1 MFGIDTISSLLGA
14 WLLAIE
20 SEESVVEGIGMSTTE
35 TAPVSPGSFEQR
47 LDSAPLTRAMGLLW
61 LLSAGLIALD
71 GFDFFVI
78 GVALPFLRRDFGLD
92 TATVG
97 AVASAVVV
105 GSLVGSLTLG
115 PITDRVGRRPMLIV
129 DVVLFVVATAGTA
142 LAWNAASLIAFRF
155 LVGVAIGA
163 DYPISVAYI
172 TENVPARYRGRLVIG
187 AFTFQAVGAMLGA
200 LTGVLVLHLFRALY
214 PDPEPLA
221 VQYAWRWMLGVGVA
235 LALLVAAVRLAVQLE
250 SPRYHIS
257 RGEYAEAS
265 AAASQ
270 LLGEPITITA
280 EGEPPPETEPVAL
293 ATLFTPL
300 HRRSTLLASL
310 PWFLQDIA
318 TYGIGIFTPVI
329 IAMLALSTETDFMV
343 REMKS
348 AQGSALVDVFLI
360 GGFLWAVAL
369 VDRLGRIRLQI
380 IGFGGMALGLL
391 LLAASGLVASG
402 NGLETGLVLAGFLV
416 FNLMMNA
423 GPNATTFLLSGEV
436 FPTRLRATGAG
447 FAAAFA
453 KAGAV
458 LGTFVLPIAAKAWG
472 MPPLLVGLAV
482 ICGLAAVI
490 TYCFRI
496 ETTGQLLE
504 AVQDWE
510 RSQAIPAPP
519 PSLTPPP
526 QGG

>member
-1 MFGIDTISSLLGA
+1 MTTTI
-14 WLLAIE
+14 
-20 SEESVVEGIGMSTTE
+20 
-35 TAPVSPGSFEQR
+35 PPQSFEQR
-47 LDSAPLTRAMGLLW
+47 LDNAGLTRAMGLLW

-78 GVALPFLRRDFGLD
+78 GVALPFLKLDFDLD
-92 TATVG
+92 ATTLG
-97 AVASAVVV
+97 AVATAAVV

-115 PITDRVGRRPMLIV
+115 PITDRVGRKPMLIV

-200 LTGVLVLHLFRALY
+200 LTGVVVLHLFQVLY
-214 PDPEPLA
+214 ADPEPLA
-221 VQYAWRWMLGVGVA
+221 VQYAWRWMLGVGVI
-235 LALLVAAVRLAVQLE
+235 LAILVAVVRLSVQLE
-250 SPRYHIS
+250 SPRYYIS
-257 RGEYAEAS
+257 RGEYEAAS
-265 AAASQ
+265 DAASQ
-270 LLGEPITITA
+270 LLGEAIVITA
-280 EGEPPPETEPVAL
+280 DGEPPPDPEPATL

-318 TYGIGIFTPVI
+318 TYGIGIFTPAI
-329 IAMLALSTETDFMV
+329 IAMLAFSTETNFMV
-343 REMKS
+343 REVNS
-348 AQGSALVDVFLI
+348 AKGAALVDVFLI
-360 GGFLWAVAL
+360 IGFLCAVAL
-369 VDRLGRIRLQI
+369 VERLGRIRLQI
-380 IGFGGMALGLL
+380 IGFGGMAVGLL
-391 LLAASGLVASG
+391 LLAASGLVAPG
-402 NGLETGLVLAGFLV
+402 QGAETGLVLAGFLV

-436 FPTRLRATGAG
+436 FPTHLRATGAG

-458 LGTFVLPIAAKAWG
+458 LGTFILPVLAKSWG
-472 MPPLLVGLAV
+472 IPPLLIGLAV
-482 ICGLAAVI
+482 ICGLAAML
-490 TYCFRI
+490 THRFRI
-496 ETTGQLLE
+496 ETTGQSLE
-504 AVQDWE
+504 AVQAWE
-510 RSQAIPAPP
+510 RSQVAPL
-519 PSLTPPP
+519 SLTPSPP
-526 QGG
+526 GG

>member
-1 MFGIDTISSLLGA
+1 MTATVSSA
-14 WLLAIE
+14 
-20 SEESVVEGIGMSTTE
+20 
-35 TAPVSPGSFEQR
+35 SFEQR
-47 LDSAPLTRAMGLLW
+47 LDNASLTRAMGLLW

-78 GVALPFLRRDFGLD
+78 GVALPFLKRDFGLD
-92 TATVG
+92 AVTVG
-97 AVASAVVV
+97 AVATAAVV

-115 PITDRVGRRPMLIV
+115 PITDRVGRKPMLIV
-129 DVVLFVVATAGTA
+129 DVALFVVATAGTA

-187 AFTFQAVGAMLGA
+187 AFTFQAVGAMAGA
-200 LTGVLVLHLFRALY
+200 LTGVAIIYLFQVIY
-214 PDPEPLA
+214 PDPEPMA
-221 VQYAWRWMLGVGVA
+221 VQYAWRWMLGVGVF
-235 LALLVAAVRLAVQLE
+235 LAVIVAAVRLAVQLE

-270 LLGEPITITA
+270 LLGEPITLTA
-280 EGEPPPETEPVAL
+280 EDEPLPETESATF
-293 ATLFTPL
+293 ATLFAPT

-329 IAMLALSTETDFMV
+329 IAKLAFATETDFLV
-343 REMKS
+343 REMNA
-348 AQGSALVDVFLI
+348 AQGAALVDVFLI
-360 GGFLWAVAL
+360 VGFLSAVFL
-369 VDRLGRIRLQI
+369 VERWGRMRLQI
-380 IGFGGMALGLL
+380 VGFIGMAIGLL
-391 LLAASGLVASG
+391 LLATSGLVVSG
-402 NGLETGLVLAGFLV
+402 SGVETALVLAGFLV

-436 FPTRLRATGAG
+436 FPTHLRATGAG

-458 LGTFVLPIAAKAWG
+458 LGTFVLPIFAKSWG
-472 MPPLLVGLAV
+472 IPPLLVGLAI
-482 ICGLAAVI
+482 ICILAALI
-490 TYCFRI
+490 TYRFRI
-496 ETTGQLLE
+496 ETTGQSLE

-510 RSQAIPAPP
+510 RSQVIAQST
-519 PSLTPPP
+519 PSRNLSP
-526 QGG
+526 QGD

>member
-1 MFGIDTISSLLGA
+1 M
-14 WLLAIE
+14 
-20 SEESVVEGIGMSTTE
+20 
-35 TAPVSPGSFEQR
+35 TAMVSPGSFEQR
-47 LDSAPLTRAMGLLW
+47 LDEAALTRAMGLLW
-61 LLSAGLIALD
+61 VLSAGLIALD

-78 GVALPFLRRDFGLD
+78 GVALPFLKRDFGLD
-92 TATVG
+92 AATLG
-97 AVASAVVV
+97 AVATAAVV

-115 PITDRVGRRPMLIV
+115 PITDRVGRKPMLIV

-142 LAWNAASLIAFRF
+142 LAWNATSLIAFRF

-200 LTGVLVLHLFRALY
+200 LTGVVVLHLFQVQYA
-214 PDPEPLA
+214 DPEPLA
-221 VQYAWRWMLGVGVA
+221 VQYAWRWMLGVGVV
-235 LALLVAAVRLAVQLE
+235 LAILVAAVRLSVQLE
-250 SPRYHIS
+250 SPRYYIS
-257 RGEYAEAS
+257 RGEYDKAS

-270 LLGEPITITA
+270 LLGEAIVITA
-280 EGEPPPETEPVAL
+280 DCEPPPETEPATL

-318 TYGIGIFTPVI
+318 TYGIGIFTPAI
-329 IAMLALSTETDFMV
+329 IAMLAFSTETNFMV
-343 REMKS
+343 REMNS
-348 AQGSALVDVFLI
+348 AQGAALVDVFLI
-360 GGFLWAVAL
+360 VGFLCAVAL
-369 VDRLGRIRLQI
+369 VERLGRIRLQI
-380 IGFGGMALGLL
+380 IGFGGMAVGLL
-391 LLAASGLVASG
+391 LLAASGLVEPGGGA
-402 NGLETGLVLAGFLV
+402 EIGLVLGGFLV

-436 FPTRLRATGAG
+436 FPTHLRATGAG

-458 LGTFVLPIAAKAWG
+458 LGTFVLPIVAKAWG
-472 MPPLLVGLAV
+472 IAPLLVGLAV
-482 ICGLAAVI
+482 ICGLAAVL
-490 TYCFRI
+490 THRFRI
-496 ETTGQLLE
+496 ETTGQSLE

-510 RSQAIPAPP
+510 RSQSAPLA
-519 PSLTPPP
+519 LTPPH

>member
-1 MFGIDTISSLLGA
+1 M
-14 WLLAIE
+14 
-20 SEESVVEGIGMSTTE
+20 TT
-35 TAPVSPGSFEQR
+35 TVPPGSFEQR
-47 LDSAPLTRAMGLLW
+47 LDNAPLTRTMGLIW

-92 TATVG
+92 ATTIG
-97 AVASAVVV
+97 AVATAAVV

-115 PITDRVGRRPMLIV
+115 PITDRVGRKLMLIV
-129 DVVLFVVATAGTA
+129 DVVLFVVATTGTA

-200 LTGVLVLHLFRALY
+200 LTGVVVLYLFQVLY

-235 LALLVAAVRLAVQLE
+235 LAVLVAAVRLSVQLE
-250 SPRYHIS
+250 SPRYYIS
-257 RGEYAEAS
+257 RGEYVEAS
-265 AAASQ
+265 EAASQ
-270 LLGEPITITA
+270 LLGETIVITA
-280 EGEPPPETEPVAL
+280 EQEPPPETEPATL

-318 TYGIGIFTPVI
+318 TYGIGIFTPAI
-329 IAMLALSTETDFMV
+329 IAMLAFSTETDFMV
-343 REMKS
+343 REMAS
-348 AQGSALVDVFLI
+348 AKGSALVDMFLI
-360 GGFLWAVAL
+360 IGFLCAVAL
-369 VDRLGRIRLQI
+369 VERFGRIRLQI
-380 IGFGGMALGLL
+380 IGFGGMAVGLL
-391 LLAASGLVASG
+391 LLAASGLVAPG
-402 NGLETGLVLAGFLV
+402 GGAEVGLVLAGFLV

-436 FPTRLRATGAG
+436 FPTHLRATGAG

-458 LGTFVLPIAAKAWG
+458 LGTFVLPIVAKSWG
-472 MPPLLVGLAV
+472 IPPLLVGLAV
-482 ICGLAAVI
+482 VCGLAAVL
-490 TYCFRI
+490 TYRFRI
-496 ETTGQLLE
+496 ETTGQSLE

-510 RSQAIPAPP
+510 RSQVTPL
-519 PSLTPPP
+519 SLTPPP
-526 QGG
+526 PGG

>member
-1 MFGIDTISSLLGA
+1 M
-14 WLLAIE
+14 
-20 SEESVVEGIGMSTTE
+20 
-35 TAPVSPGSFEQR
+35 TATVPPGSFEQR
-47 LDSAPLTRAMGLLW
+47 LDNAPLTRTMGLLW

-78 GVALPFLRRDFGLD
+78 GVAIPFLKQDFGLD
-92 TATVG
+92 AAAIG
-97 AVASAVVV
+97 AVATAAVV

-115 PITDRVGRRPMLIV
+115 PITDRVGRKPMLMV
-129 DVVLFVVATAGTA
+129 DVILFVVATAGTA

-187 AFTFQAVGAMLGA
+187 AFTFQAVGALLGA
-200 LTGVLVLHLFRALY
+200 LTGVVVLHLFGVWY

-235 LALLVAAVRLAVQLE
+235 WAVLVAALRLSIRLE
-250 SPRYHIS
+250 SPRYYIN
-257 RGEYAEAS
+257 RGEYE
-265 AAASQ
+265 AASVAARQ
-270 LLGEPITITA
+270 LLGEAIVITA
-280 EGEPPPETEPVAL
+280 DLEPPPDLEPATL
-293 ATLFTPL
+293 ATLFTPP
-300 HRRSTLLASL
+300 HRRSTLLAAV

-343 REMKS
+343 RQINS
-348 AQGSALVDVFLI
+348 ARGAALVDVFLI
-360 GGFLWAVAL
+360 VGFLGAVAL
-369 VDRLGRIRLQI
+369 VERLGRIRLQVM
-380 IGFGGMALGLL
+380 GFVGMAVGLL
-391 LLAASGLVASG
+391 LLAASGLVSG
-402 NGLETGLVLAGFLV
+402 AETGLVLAGFLV

-436 FPTRLRATGAG
+436 FPTSMRATGAG

-458 LGTFVLPIAAKAWG
+458 LGTFVLPMLATAWG
-472 MPPLLVGLAV
+472 IPLLLVGLALV
-482 ICGLAAVI
+482 CVLAAAL
-490 TYCFRI
+490 TYRFRI
-496 ETTGQLLE
+496 ETTGQSLE

-510 RSQAIPAPP
+510 RSQAAT
-519 PSLTPPP
+519 PSSPLP
-526 QGG
+526 QMVNDL

>member
-1 MFGIDTISSLLGA
+1 M
-14 WLLAIE
+14 
-20 SEESVVEGIGMSTTE
+20 
-35 TAPVSPGSFEQR
+35 TAMVSPGSFEQR
-47 LDSAPLTRAMGLLW
+47 LDNSPLTRAMALLW
-61 LLSAGLIALD
+61 VLSAGLIALD

-78 GVALPFLRRDFGLD
+78 GIALPFLKRDFGLD
-92 TATVG
+92 ATTVG
-97 AVASAVVV
+97 AVATAAVV

-115 PITDRVGRRPMLIV
+115 PITDRVGRKPMLIV
-129 DVVLFVVATAGTA
+129 DVLLFVVATAGTA
-142 LAWNAASLIAFRF
+142 LAWNVASLIAFRF

-200 LTGVLVLHLFRALY
+200 LTGVVVISLYQVFY

-221 VQYAWRWMLGVGVA
+221 VQYAWRWMLGVGVL
-235 LALLVAAVRLAVQLE
+235 LAILVAVVRLSVQLE
-250 SPRYHIS
+250 SPRYYIS
-257 RGEYAEAS
+257 RGEYDKAS
-265 AAASQ
+265 TAASQ
-270 LLGEPITITA
+270 LLGDAIVITA
-280 EGEPPPETEPVAL
+280 EGEPPPETEPTTL

-318 TYGIGIFTPVI
+318 TYGIGIFTPAI
-329 IAMLALSTETDFMV
+329 IAMLALSTETNFMV
-343 REMKS
+343 QEMNAAKG
-348 AQGSALVDVFLI
+348 AALVDGFLI
-360 GGFLWAVAL
+360 VGFLCAVAL

-380 IGFGGMALGLL
+380 IGFGGMAVGLL
-391 LLAASGLVASG
+391 LLAASGLVSPDQGAA
-402 NGLETGLVLAGFLV
+402 TGLVLAGFVV

-436 FPTRLRATGAG
+436 FPTHLRATGAG

-458 LGTFVLPIAAKAWG
+458 LGTFVLPIVAKSCG
-472 MPPLLVGLAV
+472 ISPLLVGLAV
-482 ICGLAAVI
+482 ICGLAAVL
-490 TYCFRI
+490 TYRFRI
-496 ETTGQLLE
+496 ETTGQSLE

-510 RSQAIPAPP
+510 RSL
-519 PSLTPPP
+519 SLTPPS